1 MTERDVAVQAA
12 QEVMG
17 CQKSIYGPWCIAH
30 SHLVLRDWVDRGCT
44 YAVAVAD
51 AVVKAT
57 SGSTSGICKGA

>member
-1 MTERDVAVQAA
+1 MGMTERDVAVQAA

-17 CQKSIYGPWCIAH
+17 CKQSIFGPWCIAH
-30 SHLVLRDWVDRGCT
+30 SHLAAYRAWTDRGCA

-57 SGSTSGICKGA
+57 P